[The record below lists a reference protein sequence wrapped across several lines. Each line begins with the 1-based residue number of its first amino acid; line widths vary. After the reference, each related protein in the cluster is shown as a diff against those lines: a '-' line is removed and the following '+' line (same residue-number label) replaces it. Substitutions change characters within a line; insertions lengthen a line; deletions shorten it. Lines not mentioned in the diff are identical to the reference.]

1 MIRFKSS
8 LLAPA
13 AIVLLLA
20 GGLTAFAEGA
30 DSQPKP
36 SRQYWSFAGVFGTF
50 DRAQVQRGF
59 QIYKEV
65 CSNCH
70 KLSIAFRTL
79 EDPTGPGY
87 TEDQVKTLAASY
99 QILNDEPND
108 KGEIFKR
115 PGMPSDIFPPPDAF
129 PNDQAAAASLGK
141 APPDM
146 WLLAKSRKY
155 ERGFPNF
162 VLDILD
168 DYQEVGADY
177 IYAILNGYTKPDD
190 PQWNLYYPGHRIAMP
205 QPITD
210 GAVKYT
216 DGTPETLDNYA
227 RDVATFLSWAAEPS
241 MIERK
246 KIGVRV
252 LIFLV
257 VFSVLM
263 YYVKKQVW
271 ADAH

>member
-1 MIRFKSS
+1 MIAR
-8 LLAPA
+8 
-13 AIVLLLA
+13 I
-20 GGLTAFAEGA
+20 
-30 DSQPKP
+30 
-36 SRQYWSFAGVFGTF
+36 W
-50 DRAQVQRGF
+50 
-59 QIYKEV
+59 
-65 CSNCH
+65 H
-70 KLSIAFRTL
+70 
-79 EDPTGPGY
+79 
-87 TEDQVKTLAASY
+87 
-99 QILNDEPND
+99 
-108 KGEIFKR
+108 
-115 PGMPSDIFPPPDAF
+115 
-129 PNDQAAAASLGK
+129 
-141 APPDM
+141 
-146 WLLAKSRKY
+146 
-155 ERGFPNF
+155 
-162 VLDILD
+162 
-168 DYQEVGADY
+168 
-177 IYAILNGYTKPDD
+177 GYTKPDD